1 MRVEKT
7 SNVVRLSDFRKG
19 RERPGPR
26 LVQQDGSCGIAGEKD
41 TVFFVTGGRFECTIN
56 NVTGVLRVGDFVR
69 VSDEAS
75 FVSRSIGQIRGTLL
89 SHRFAKGIPSGFLRE
104 LAGALPPFSEAL
116 PRRDSADFAA
126 LLRIARR
133 WGVVLDS
140 ETAA

>member
-1 MRVEKT
+1 MSVDPT
-7 SNVVRLSDFRKG
+7 SNVIRLADFRHG
-19 RERPGPR
+19 QERQGLH
-26 LVQQDGSCGIAGEKD
+26 LVRPDSSCGGDKD

-56 NVTGVLRVGDFVR
+56 NVTGVLRTGEFVR
-69 VSDEAS
+69 VPNDAS
-75 FVSRSIGQIRGTLL
+75 FVCRSIGQFRGTVL
-89 SHRFAKGIPSGFLRE
+89 SHRFAKSIPSGFLRE
-104 LAGALPPFSEAL
+104 LALALPPFSETL